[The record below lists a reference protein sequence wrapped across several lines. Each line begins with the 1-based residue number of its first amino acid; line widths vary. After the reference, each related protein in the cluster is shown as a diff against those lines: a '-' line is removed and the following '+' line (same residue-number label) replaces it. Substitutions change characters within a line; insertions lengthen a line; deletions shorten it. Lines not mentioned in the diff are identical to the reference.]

1 MKEKAIEKLKNELK
15 EAKDKTFA
23 KPVITHL
30 IEKCQVDEKLAEAV
44 MKEKKTWG
52 KCFSYLLEKAKKTA
66 EKGARG
72 AAIWH
77 ETVYA
82 WAEEYFHSVD
92 VEQPKKEIKPITP
105 TFKPAPVIPTKAET
119 PKVIEMPK
127 KKGDV
132 EGQLDMFA
140 LLGM

>member
-1 MKEKAIEKLKNELK
+1 MKKKEIEKLKNELK
-15 EAKDKTFA
+15 EAKDKAFA

-44 MKEKKTWG
+44 LQEKKTWE
-52 KCFSYLLEKAKKTA
+52 KCFSYLFDKAKKAAT
-66 EKGARG
+66 KGARG

-77 ETVYA
+77 DTVYA
-82 WAEEYFHSVD
+82 WAEEYFHAVEVEKPKAD
-92 VEQPKKEIKPITP
+92 VKPAAQTIKPT
-105 TFKPAPVIPTKAET
+105 PVIPKVVT
-119 PKVIEMPK
+119 PKVTEMPK
-127 KKGDV
+127 KKGEV